1 MILDYIG
8 KIFLV
13 LGILFFIAALYHLYK
28 NDVLET
34 ISGVKEFEQAQEVY
48 NQKLNE
54 SRKVFDDLNK
64 KNINRGG
71 DTGEVKILSELSII
85 PAKSDASRELED
97 LEALYKQAEK
107 RIQKEDKMLGEEK
120 TSFLDEEEQTTYLDD
135 EKTSFLEDEFVD
147 EDKTSFLEEDDE
159 KTSFLEVEDEKTDF
173 LDSDEEKTM
182 FLDEEKTTFLE
193 EEEEKTSFLEVDDE
207 KTEFLSD
214 EEEKTTFL
222 D

>member
-1 MILDYIG
+1 MILDYVS

-13 LGILFFIAALYHLYK
+13 LGVLFFLAALYHLYK

-34 ISGVKEFEQAQEVY
+34 ISGVKEFEQAQEIY
-48 NQKLNE
+48 NQKLDE

-107 RIQKEDKMLGEEK
+107 RKQEEDKKLSEEK
-120 TSFLDEEEQTTYLDD
+120 TAYLNTEE
-135 EKTSFLEDEFVD
+135 EKTSFLEDE
-147 EDKTSFLEEDDE
+147 EDKTSFLEEDDDE
-159 KTSFLEVEDEKTDF
+159 KTSFLEVEDEKTEF
-173 LDSDEEKTM
+173 LSD
-182 FLDEEKTTFLE
+182 DNEKTT
-193 EEEEKTSFLEVDDE
+193 FLEVDDE
-207 KTEFLSD
+207 KTDFLSD
-214 EEEKTTFL
+214 DEEKTTFL

>member
-1 MILDYIG
+1 MILDYVS

-13 LGILFFIAALYHLYK
+13 LGVLFFLAALYHLYK

-34 ISGVKEFEQAQEVY
+34 ISGVKEFEQAQEIY
-48 NQKLNE
+48 NQKLDE

-85 PAKSDASRELED
+85 PARSDASRELED

-107 RIQKEDKMLGEEK
+107 RIQEEEKELGEEK
-120 TSFLDEEEQTTYLDD
+120 TAYLDTEE
-135 EKTSFLEDEFVD
+135 EKTSFLEDD
-147 EDKTSFLEEDDE
+147 EDKTSFLEEDNE
-159 KTSFLEVEDEKTDF
+159 KTSFLEVEDEKTEF
-173 LDSDEEKTM
+173 LSD
-182 FLDEEKTTFLE
+182 DEEKTTFLE
-193 EEEEKTSFLEVDDE
+193 EEEEKTSFLEVGDE

>member
-1 MILDYIG
+1 MILDYVS

-13 LGILFFIAALYHLYK
+13 LGILFFLAALYHLYK

-34 ISGVKEFEQAQEVY
+34 ISGVKEFEQAQEIY
-48 NQKLNE
+48 NQKLDE

-107 RIQKEDKMLGEEK
+107 RMREEDERFSEEK
-120 TSFLDEEEQTTYLDD
+120 TSFLEE
-135 EKTSFLEDEFVD
+135 
-147 EDKTSFLEEDDE
+147 
-159 KTSFLEVEDEKTDF
+159 EDEKTDF
-173 LDSDEEKTM
+173 LPVEDGKTDFLDADEEKTM
-182 FLDEEKTTFLE
+182 FLENGEEKTTFLEDGDEKTAFLSVEDEKTEFLSEDEEKTTFL
-193 EEEEKTSFLEVDDE
+193 D
-207 KTEFLSD
+207 
-214 EEEKTTFL
+214 
-222 D
+222 

>member
-13 LGILFFIAALYHLYK
+13 LGVLFFVAALYHLYR

-48 NQKLNE
+48 NQKLDE

-107 RIQKEDKMLGEEK
+107 RIQEEDKKLSEEK
-120 TSFLDEEEQTTYLDD
+120 TAYLNTEE
-135 EKTSFLEDEFVD
+135 EKTSFLEDK
-147 EDKTSFLEEDDE
+147 EDKTSFLEEDDDE
-159 KTSFLEVEDEKTDF
+159 KTSFLEVEDEKTEF
-173 LDSDEEKTM
+173 LSD
-182 FLDEEKTTFLE
+182 DNEKTT
-193 EEEEKTSFLEVDDE
+193 FLEVDDE
-207 KTEFLSD
+207 KTDFLSD
-214 EEEKTTFL
+214 DEEKTTFL

>member
-48 NQKLNE
+48 NQKLDE

-107 RIQKEDKMLGEEK
+107 RIQEEDKKLSEEK
-120 TSFLDEEEQTTYLDD
+120 TAYLNTEE
-135 EKTSFLEDEFVD
+135 EKTSFLEDE
-147 EDKTSFLEEDDE
+147 EDKTSFLEEDDDE
-159 KTSFLEVEDEKTDF
+159 KTSFLEVEDEKTEF
-173 LDSDEEKTM
+173 LSD
-182 FLDEEKTTFLE
+182 DNEKTT
-193 EEEEKTSFLEVDDE
+193 FLEVDDE
-207 KTEFLSD
+207 KTDFLSD
-214 EEEKTTFL
+214 DEEKTTFL

>member
-1 MILDYIG
+1 MILDYVS

-13 LGILFFIAALYHLYK
+13 LGVLFFLAALYHLYK

-34 ISGVKEFEQAQEVY
+34 ISGVKEFEQAQEIY
-48 NQKLNE
+48 NQKLDE

-107 RIQKEDKMLGEEK
+107 RMQKEDKMLGEEK

-159 KTSFLEVEDEKTDF
+159 KTSFLEVEDEKTEF
-173 LDSDEEKTM
+173 LSD
-182 FLDEEKTTFLE
+182 DDEKTTFLD
-193 EEEEKTSFLEVDDE
+193 VDDE

-214 EEEKTTFL
+214 DEEKTTFL

>member
-1 MILDYIG
+1 MILDYVS

-13 LGILFFIAALYHLYK
+13 LGVLFFLAALYHLYK

-34 ISGVKEFEQAQEVY
+34 ISGVKEFEQAQEIY
-48 NQKLNE
+48 NQKLDE

-85 PAKSDASRELED
+85 PARSDASRELED

-107 RIQKEDKMLGEEK
+107 RIQEEDKELGEEK
-120 TSFLDEEEQTTYLDD
+120 TAYLDTEE
-135 EKTSFLEDEFVD
+135 EKTSFLEDD
-147 EDKTSFLEEDDE
+147 EDKTSFLEEDNE
-159 KTSFLEVEDEKTDF
+159 KTSFLEVEDEKTEF
-173 LDSDEEKTM
+173 LSD
-182 FLDEEKTTFLE
+182 DEEKTTFLE
-193 EEEEKTSFLEVDDE
+193 EEEEKTSFLEVGDE

>member
-1 MILDYIG
+1 MILDYVS

-13 LGILFFIAALYHLYK
+13 LGVLFFIAALYHLYK

-34 ISGVKEFEQAQEVY
+34 ISGVKEFEQTQEVY
-48 NQKLNE
+48 NQKLDE

-97 LEALYKQAEK
+97 LEALYKQTEK
-107 RIQKEDKMLGEEK
+107 RMQEEDKELGEEK
-120 TSFLDEEEQTTYLDD
+120 TTYLDTEEERTVYLDD

-159 KTSFLEVEDEKTDF
+159 KTSFLEVEDEKTEF
-173 LDSDEEKTM
+173 LSD
-182 FLDEEKTTFLE
+182 DNEKTT
-193 EEEEKTSFLEVDDE
+193 FLEVDDE
-207 KTEFLSD
+207 KTDFLSD
-214 EEEKTTFL
+214 DEEKTTFL

>member
-8 KIFLV
+8 KMFLV

-34 ISGVKEFEQAQEVY
+34 ISGVKEFEQAQEIY
-48 NQKLNE
+48 NQKLDE

-85 PAKSDASRELED
+85 PAKADASRELED

-107 RIQKEDKMLGEEK
+107 RMQEEDKKLSEEK
-120 TSFLDEEEQTTYLDD
+120 TAYLNTEE
-135 EKTSFLEDEFVD
+135 EKTSFLEDE
-147 EDKTSFLEEDDE
+147 EDKTSFLEEEDDE
-159 KTSFLEVEDEKTDF
+159 KTSFLEVEDEKTEF
-173 LDSDEEKTM
+173 LSD
-182 FLDEEKTTFLE
+182 DNEKTT
-193 EEEEKTSFLEVDDE
+193 FLEVDDE
-207 KTEFLSD
+207 KTDFLSD
-214 EEEKTTFL
+214 DEEKTTFL

>member
-1 MILDYIG
+1 MILDYVS

-13 LGILFFIAALYHLYK
+13 LGILFFLAALYHLYK

-34 ISGVKEFEQAQEVY
+34 ISGVKEFEQAQEIY
-48 NQKLNE
+48 NQKLDE
-54 SRKVFDDLNK
+54 SRKVFDDLDK

-107 RIQKEDKMLGEEK
+107 RMQEEDKMLGEEK
-120 TSFLDEEEQTTYLDD
+120 TTYLDTEE
-135 EKTSFLEDEFVD
+135 EKTSFLEDD
-147 EDKTSFLEEDDE
+147 EDKTSFLKEDD
-159 KTSFLEVEDEKTDF
+159 
-173 LDSDEEKTM
+173 
-182 FLDEEKTTFLE
+182 
-193 EEEEKTSFLEVDDE
+193 EKTSFLEVDDE

-214 EEEKTTFL
+214 DDEKTTFLDVEDEKTDFLSDDEEKTTFL
-222 D
+222 E

>member
-1 MILDYIG
+1 MILDYVS

-13 LGILFFIAALYHLYK
+13 LGILFFLAALYHLYK

-34 ISGVKEFEQAQEVY
+34 ISGVKEFEQAQEIY
-48 NQKLNE
+48 NQKLDE

-85 PAKSDASRELED
+85 PAKSDASRELGD

-107 RIQKEDKMLGEEK
+107 RMQEEDEQLGEEKTTYLDEEK
-120 TSFLDEEEQTTYLDD
+120 TSFLEEED
-135 EKTSFLEDEFVD
+135 ERTDFLP
-147 EDKTSFLEEDDE
+147 
-159 KTSFLEVEDEKTDF
+159 VEDEKTDF
-173 LDSDEEKTM
+173 LSSDEEKTI
-182 FLDEEKTTFLE
+182 FLEESEEKTTFLE
-193 EEEEKTSFLEVDDE
+193 EDEEKTSFLETDDE
-207 KTEFLSD
+207 KTAFLSD
-214 EEEKTTFL
+214 EDEKTTFL

>member
-1 MILDYIG
+1 MILDYVS

-13 LGILFFIAALYHLYK
+13 LGVLFFLAALYHLYK

-34 ISGVKEFEQAQEVY
+34 ISGVKEFEQAQEIY
-48 NQKLNE
+48 NQKLDE

-85 PAKSDASRELED
+85 PARSDASRELED

-107 RIQKEDKMLGEEK
+107 RIQEEDKELGEEK
-120 TSFLDEEEQTTYLDD
+120 TAYLDTEE
-135 EKTSFLEDEFVD
+135 EKTSFLEDD
-147 EDKTSFLEEDDE
+147 EDKTSFLEEDNE
-159 KTSFLEVEDEKTDF
+159 KTSFLEVEDEKTEF
-173 LDSDEEKTM
+173 LSD
-182 FLDEEKTTFLE
+182 DEEKTTFLD
-193 EEEEKTSFLEVDDE
+193 VDDE
-207 KTEFLSD
+207 KTDFLSD
-214 EEEKTTFL
+214 DEEKTTFL

>member
-13 LGILFFIAALYHLYK
+13 LGILFFLAALYHLYK

-48 NQKLNE
+48 NQKLDE
-54 SRKVFDDLNK
+54 SRKVFDNLDK

-107 RIQKEDKMLGEEK
+107 RMQEEDKPFDEEK
-120 TSFLDEEEQTTYLDD
+120 TSFLEEED
-135 EKTSFLEDEFVD
+135 ERTDFLP
-147 EDKTSFLEEDDE
+147 
-159 KTSFLEVEDEKTDF
+159 VEDEKTDF
-173 LDSDEEKTM
+173 LDADEEKTM
-182 FLDEEKTTFLE
+182 FLEDGEEKTTFLEESDEKTAFLGVEDEKTKFLSDDEEKTTFLE
-193 EEEEKTSFLEVDDE
+193 
-207 KTEFLSD
+207 
-214 EEEKTTFL
+214 
-222 D
+222 

>member
-34 ISGVKEFEQAQEVY
+34 ISGVKEFEQAQEIY
-48 NQKLNE
+48 NQKLDE

-85 PAKSDASRELED
+85 PAKSDASRELEN

-107 RIQKEDKMLGEEK
+107 RMQEEDEQLGEKK

-135 EKTSFLEDEFVD
+135 EKTSFLEND
-147 EDKTSFLEEDDE
+147 EDKTSFLEEDN
-159 KTSFLEVEDEKTDF
+159 
-173 LDSDEEKTM
+173 
-182 FLDEEKTTFLE
+182 
-193 EEEEKTSFLEVDDE
+193 EKTSFLEVDDE
-207 KTEFLSD
+207 KTEFLSNDD
-214 EEEKTTFL
+214 EKTTFLDVDDEKTDFLSDDEEKTTFL

>member
-1 MILDYIG
+1 MILDYVS

-13 LGILFFIAALYHLYK
+13 LGILFFLAALYHLYK

-34 ISGVKEFEQAQEVY
+34 ISGVKEFEQAQEIY
-48 NQKLNE
+48 NQKLDQ

-107 RIQKEDKMLGEEK
+107 RMQEEDKPFDEEK
-120 TSFLDEEEQTTYLDD
+120 TSFLEEEDERTDFLPVED
-135 EKTSFLEDEFVD
+135 EKTDFLSSDEEKTIFLEDSE
-147 EDKTSFLEEDDE
+147 EKTTLLEDDE
-159 KTSFLEVEDEKTDF
+159 KTSFLET
-173 LDSDEEKTM
+173 
-182 FLDEEKTTFLE
+182 
-193 EEEEKTSFLEVDDE
+193 DDE

-214 EEEKTTFL
+214 EDEKTTFL

>member
-1 MILDYIG
+1 MILDYVS

-13 LGILFFIAALYHLYK
+13 LGVLFFLAALYHLYK

-34 ISGVKEFEQAQEVY
+34 ISGVKEFEQAQEIY
-48 NQKLNE
+48 NQKLDE

-71 DTGEVKILSELSII
+71 DTGEVKILSELSVI

-107 RIQKEDKMLGEEK
+107 RMREEDTRHSKKTAYLDEEK
-120 TSFLDEEEQTTYLDD
+120 TSFLEEGEERTD
-135 EKTSFLEDEFVD
+135 FLP
-147 EDKTSFLEEDDE
+147 
-159 KTSFLEVEDEKTDF
+159 VEDEKTDF
-173 LDSDEEKTM
+173 LDSDEEKTI

-193 EEEEKTSFLEVDDE
+193 DSDEKTAFLGVEDE

-214 EEEKTTFL
+214 DKEKTTFLDVEDEKTDFLSSDEEKTTFL

>member
-13 LGILFFIAALYHLYK
+13 LGVLFFLAALYHLYK

-34 ISGVKEFEQAQEVY
+34 ISGVKEFEQAQEIY
-48 NQKLNE
+48 NQKLDE

-107 RIQKEDKMLGEEK
+107 RMQEEDKPFDEEK
-120 TSFLDEEEQTTYLDD
+120 TSFLEEEDERTDFLPVED
-135 EKTSFLEDEFVD
+135 EKTDFLSSDEEKTIFLEDSE
-147 EDKTSFLEEDDE
+147 EKTTFLEDDE
-159 KTSFLEVEDEKTDF
+159 KTSFLEI
-173 LDSDEEKTM
+173 
-182 FLDEEKTTFLE
+182 
-193 EEEEKTSFLEVDDE
+193 DDE
-207 KTEFLSD
+207 KTEFLSED
-214 EEEKTTFL
+214 DEKTTFL
-222 D
+222 E

>member
-8 KIFLV
+8 KIFLA
-13 LGILFFIAALYHLYK
+13 LGVLFFVAALYHLYK

-34 ISGVKEFEQAQEVY
+34 ISGVKEFEQAQEIY
-48 NQKLNE
+48 NQKLDE

-64 KNINRGG
+64 ENINRGG

-107 RIQKEDKMLGEEK
+107 RMQEEDKKLGEEK
-120 TSFLDEEEQTTYLDD
+120 TTYLDEEEQTTYLDD
-135 EKTSFLEDEFVD
+135 EKTSFLEDN

-159 KTSFLEVEDEKTDF
+159 KTSFLEVDNEKTEFLSDLDVDDEKTDF
-173 LDSDEEKTM
+173 LPD
-182 FLDEEKTTFLE
+182 DEEKTTFL
-193 EEEEKTSFLEVDDE
+193 D
-207 KTEFLSD
+207 
-214 EEEKTTFL
+214 
-222 D
+222 

>member
-1 MILDYIG
+1 MVLDYVS

-34 ISGVKEFEQAQEVY
+34 ISGVEEFEQAQEIY
-48 NQKLNE
+48 NQKLDE

-107 RIQKEDKMLGEEK
+107 RMREEDKELGEEK
-120 TSFLDEEEQTTYLDD
+120 TSFLEEEE
-135 EKTSFLEDEFVD
+135 EKTDFLP
-147 EDKTSFLEEDDE
+147 
-159 KTSFLEVEDEKTDF
+159 VEDEKTDF

-182 FLDEEKTTFLE
+182 FLEEGEEKTTFLE
-193 EEEEKTSFLEVDDE
+193 DSDEKTAFLGVEDE

-214 EEEKTTFL
+214 DEKKTTFL

>member
-13 LGILFFIAALYHLYK
+13 LGILFFIAALCHLYK

-48 NQKLNE
+48 NQKLDE
-54 SRKVFDDLNK
+54 SRKVFDNLNK

-107 RIQKEDKMLGEEK
+107 RMQEEDKKLSEEK
-120 TSFLDEEEQTTYLDD
+120 TAYLNTEE
-135 EKTSFLEDEFVD
+135 EKTSFLEDK

-159 KTSFLEVEDEKTDF
+159 KTLFLEVEDEKTEF
-173 LDSDEEKTM
+173 LSD
-182 FLDEEKTTFLE
+182 DNEKTT
-193 EEEEKTSFLEVDDE
+193 FLEVDDE
-207 KTEFLSD
+207 KTDFLSD
-214 EEEKTTFL
+214 DEEKTTFL

>member
-1 MILDYIG
+1 MILDYVS

-13 LGILFFIAALYHLYK
+13 LGILFFLAALYHLYK

-34 ISGVKEFEQAQEVY
+34 ISGVKEFEQAQEIY
-48 NQKLNE
+48 NQKLDE

-85 PAKSDASRELED
+85 PAKSDSSRELED

-107 RIQKEDKMLGEEK
+107 RMQEENKRISEEK
-120 TSFLDEEEQTTYLDD
+120 TTYLDEEEKTTYLDD
-135 EKTSFLEDEFVD
+135 EKTSFLEDGFVN
-147 EDKTSFLEEDDE
+147 EDKTAFLEEDD
-159 KTSFLEVEDEKTDF
+159 
-173 LDSDEEKTM
+173 
-182 FLDEEKTTFLE
+182 
-193 EEEEKTSFLEVDDE
+193 EKTSFLEVDDE

-214 EEEKTTFL
+214 NEEKTTFL
-222 D
+222 DTDDEKTDFLE

>member
-1 MILDYIG
+1 MVLDYVS

-13 LGILFFIAALYHLYK
+13 LGILFFLAALYHLYK

-34 ISGVKEFEQAQEVY
+34 ISGVKEFEQAQEIY
-48 NQKLNE
+48 NQKLDE
-54 SRKVFDDLNK
+54 SRKVFDDLDK

-71 DTGEVKILSELSII
+71 DTSEVKILSELSII

-107 RIQKEDKMLGEEK
+107 RMREEDEQYSEK
-120 TSFLDEEEQTTYLDD
+120 TAYLDEEEQTTYLDD

-159 KTSFLEVEDEKTDF
+159 KTSFLEVEDEKTEF
-173 LDSDEEKTM
+173 LSDN
-182 FLDEEKTTFLE
+182 EEKTTFLNM
-193 EEEEKTSFLEVDDE
+193 DDE
-207 KTEFLSD
+207 KTDFLSND
-214 EEEKTTFL
+214 DEKTTFL

>member
-1 MILDYIG
+1 MILDYVS

-13 LGILFFIAALYHLYK
+13 LGILFFLAALYHLYK

-54 SRKVFDDLNK
+54 SRKVFDNLDK

-107 RIQKEDKMLGEEK
+107 RMQEEDKPFDEEK
-120 TSFLDEEEQTTYLDD
+120 TSFLEEED
-135 EKTSFLEDEFVD
+135 ERTDFLP
-147 EDKTSFLEEDDE
+147 
-159 KTSFLEVEDEKTDF
+159 VEDEKTDF
-173 LDSDEEKTM
+173 LDADEEKTM
-182 FLDEEKTTFLE
+182 FLEDGEEETAFLEESDEKTAFLGVEDEKTEFLSDDEEKTTFLE
-193 EEEEKTSFLEVDDE
+193 
-207 KTEFLSD
+207 
-214 EEEKTTFL
+214 
-222 D
+222 

>member
-1 MILDYIG
+1 M
-8 KIFLV
+8 
-13 LGILFFIAALYHLYK
+13 LGILFFVAALYHLYK

-48 NQKLNE
+48 NQKLDE
-54 SRKVFDDLNK
+54 SRKVFDDLDK

-107 RIQKEDKMLGEEK
+107 RMQEEDKP
-120 TSFLDEEEQTTYLDD
+120 FDE
-135 EKTSFLEDEFVD
+135 EKTSFLEDD

-159 KTSFLEVEDEKTDF
+159 KTSFFEVEDEKTEF
-173 LDSDEEKTM
+173 LSDDT
-182 FLDEEKTTFLE
+182 EKTT
-193 EEEEKTSFLEVDDE
+193 FLEVDDE
-207 KTEFLSD
+207 KTDFL
-214 EEEKTTFL
+214 E
-222 D
+222 

>member
-13 LGILFFIAALYHLYK
+13 LGVLFFVAALYHLYK

-34 ISGVKEFEQAQEVY
+34 ISGVKEFEQAQEIY
-48 NQKLNE
+48 NQKLDE
-54 SRKVFDDLNK
+54 SRKVFDDLDK

-97 LEALYKQAEK
+97 LEVLYKQAEK
-107 RIQKEDKMLGEEK
+107 RMREEEQYSEK
-120 TSFLDEEEQTTYLDD
+120 TAYLDEEEQTTYLDD
-135 EKTSFLEDEFVD
+135 EKTSFLEE
-147 EDKTSFLEEDDE
+147 DE
-159 KTSFLEVEDEKTDF
+159 KTDFLPVEDERTDF

-182 FLDEEKTTFLE
+182 FLDEEKTTFL
-193 EEEEKTSFLEVDDE
+193 D
-207 KTEFLSD
+207 
-214 EEEKTTFL
+214 
-222 D
+222 

>member
-34 ISGVKEFEQAQEVY
+34 ISGVKEFEQAQEIY
-48 NQKLNE
+48 NQKLDE

-85 PAKSDASRELED
+85 PAKSDASKELED
-97 LEALYKQAEK
+97 LEALYKKAEK
-107 RIQKEDKMLGEEK
+107 RMREEDIQHSEKTAYLDEEK
-120 TSFLDEEEQTTYLDD
+120 TSFLEE
-135 EKTSFLEDEFVD
+135 
-147 EDKTSFLEEDDE
+147 DE
-159 KTSFLEVEDEKTDF
+159 KTSFLEVEDEKTEF
-173 LDSDEEKTM
+173 LSDNEEKTK
-182 FLDEEKTTFLE
+182 FLNM
-193 EEEEKTSFLEVDDE
+193 DDE
-207 KTEFLSD
+207 KTDFLSND
-214 EEEKTTFL
+214 DEKTTFL

>member
-1 MILDYIG
+1 MILDYVS

-13 LGILFFIAALYHLYK
+13 LGVLFFIAALYHLYK

-34 ISGVKEFEQAQEVY
+34 ISGVKEFEQAQEIY
-48 NQKLNE
+48 NQKLDE
-54 SRKVFDDLNK
+54 SRKVFDDLDK

-107 RIQKEDKMLGEEK
+107 RMQEEDRQI
-120 TSFLDEEEQTTYLDD
+120 DE
-135 EKTSFLEDEFVD
+135 EKTSFLEDN
-147 EDKTSFLEEDDE
+147 EDKTSFLEEDN
-159 KTSFLEVEDEKTDF
+159 
-173 LDSDEEKTM
+173 
-182 FLDEEKTTFLE
+182 
-193 EEEEKTSFLEVDDE
+193 EKTSFLEVDDE
-207 KTEFLSD
+207 NTEFLSDDDEKTPFLDVEDKKTDFLSD

>member
-1 MILDYIG
+1 MILDYVS

-48 NQKLNE
+48 NQKLDE

-85 PAKSDASRELED
+85 PAKSDSSRELED

-107 RIQKEDKMLGEEK
+107 RMQEENKRISEEK
-120 TSFLDEEEQTTYLDD
+120 TTYLDEEEKTTYLDD
-135 EKTSFLEDEFVD
+135 EKTSFLEDGFVN
-147 EDKTSFLEEDDE
+147 EDKTAFLEEDNE
-159 KTSFLEVEDEKTDF
+159 KTSFLEA
-173 LDSDEEKTM
+173 
-182 FLDEEKTTFLE
+182 
-193 EEEEKTSFLEVDDE
+193 DDE
-207 KTEFLSD
+207 KTEFLSED
-214 EEEKTTFL
+214 EEKTAFLDVDDEKTDFLSDNEEKTTFL

>member
-1 MILDYIG
+1 MILDYIS

-13 LGILFFIAALYHLYK
+13 LGVLFFLAALYHLYK

-34 ISGVKEFEQAQEVY
+34 ISGVKEFEEAQEVY
-48 NQKLNE
+48 NQKLDE
-54 SRKVFDDLNK
+54 SRKVFDDLDK

-107 RIQKEDKMLGEEK
+107 RMQEEDKEFGEEK
-120 TSFLDEEEQTTYLDD
+120 TTYLDTEEEKTMYLDD
-135 EKTSFLEDEFVD
+135 EKTNFLEDEFID
-147 EDKTSFLEEDDE
+147 EDKTSFLEDDE
-159 KTSFLEVEDEKTDF
+159 KTSFLEVGDEKTEF
-173 LDSDEEKTM
+173 LSGDDES
-182 FLDEEKTTFLE
+182 TTFLDVE
-193 EEEEKTSFLEVDDE
+193 DE

-214 EEEKTTFL
+214 DEEKTTFL

>member
-1 MILDYIG
+1 MILDYVS

-13 LGILFFIAALYHLYK
+13 LGVLFFLAALYHLYK

-34 ISGVKEFEQAQEVY
+34 ISGVKEFEQAQEIY
-48 NQKLNE
+48 NQKLDE
-54 SRKVFDDLNK
+54 SRKVFDDLDK

-71 DTGEVKILSELSII
+71 DTGEVKILSKLSII

-107 RIQKEDKMLGEEK
+107 RMQEEECSEK
-120 TSFLDEEEQTTYLDD
+120 TAYLDEE
-135 EKTSFLEDEFVD
+135 
-147 EDKTSFLEEDDE
+147 KTSFLEEDE
-159 KTSFLEVEDEKTDF
+159 ERTNFLPVEDEKTDF

-182 FLDEEKTTFLE
+182 FLEDG
-193 EEEEKTSFLEVDDE
+193 
-207 KTEFLSD
+207 
-214 EEEKTTFL
+214 EEKTTFL

>member
-34 ISGVKEFEQAQEVY
+34 ISGVKEFEQAQEIY
-48 NQKLNE
+48 NQKLDE
-54 SRKVFDDLNK
+54 SRKVFDNLNK

-107 RIQKEDKMLGEEK
+107 RMQEENKQLDEKTAYLDVEEEK
-120 TSFLDEEEQTTYLDD
+120 TMYLDD
-135 EKTSFLEDEFVD
+135 EKTSFLEDGFID

-159 KTSFLEVEDEKTDF
+159 KTSFLEV
-173 LDSDEEKTM
+173 
-182 FLDEEKTTFLE
+182 
-193 EEEEKTSFLEVDDE
+193 DD
-207 KTEFLSD
+207 
-214 EEEKTTFL
+214 
-222 D
+222 

>member
-1 MILDYIG
+1 MILDYVS

-13 LGILFFIAALYHLYK
+13 LGVLFFIAALYHLYK

-34 ISGVKEFEQAQEVY
+34 ISGVKEFEQAQEIY
-48 NQKLNE
+48 NQKLDE
-54 SRKVFDDLNK
+54 SRKVFDDLDK

-107 RIQKEDKMLGEEK
+107 RMQEEDERFSEEK
-120 TSFLDEEEQTTYLDD
+120 TSFLEEED
-135 EKTSFLEDEFVD
+135 EKTDFLP
-147 EDKTSFLEEDDE
+147 
-159 KTSFLEVEDEKTDF
+159 VEDEKTDF
-173 LDSDEEKTM
+173 LDADEEKTM
-182 FLDEEKTTFLE
+182 FLEDGEEKTTFLE
-193 EEEEKTSFLEVDDE
+193 ESDEKTAFLDAEDE

-214 EEEKTTFL
+214 NEEKTTFL